1 MTKYQEII
9 RLTALEFSQRTIM
22 ASCGVVQKTVAK
34 VQKRARELKLL
45 LSLYLYKSLLSRL
58 TRRLNCSSFFK

>member
-22 ASCGVVQKTVAK
+22 ASYGVAQKTVAK

-45 LSLYLYKSLLSRL
+45 LAYICFTIIFNITKLLP
-58 TRRLNCSSFFK
+58 